1 MNCLIFITYFQV
13 MELITCESRRKFE
26 MESCS
31 CVQVGMTC
39 TEACFTKSCGNEEDP
54 DQVVIYDAAGDAKS
68 QSNSEHEDG
77 DN

>member
-1 MNCLIFITYFQV
+1 
-13 MELITCESRRKFE
+13 

-68 QSNSEHEDG
+68 QSSSEHEDG